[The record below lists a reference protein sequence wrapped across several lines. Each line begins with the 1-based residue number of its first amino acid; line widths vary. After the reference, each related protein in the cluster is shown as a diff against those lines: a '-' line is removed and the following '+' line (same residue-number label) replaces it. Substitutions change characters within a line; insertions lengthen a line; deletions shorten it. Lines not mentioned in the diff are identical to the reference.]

1 MTLSPFYVQIVEIFL
16 DLIFTTQE
24 SFQENR
30 KWKRRKKYKKVI
42 DNRKIRAY
50 NATHT
55 KQTKPIKIV

>member
-42 DNRKIRAY
+42 DNRKIRAC